1 VSKEEV
7 ITAIKEAA
15 ATLGHSPNL
24 PDMKR
29 MCGLTDQDIRKYFG
43 TMRRALH
50 DAGLEPKGSG
60 HVIDLKN
67 LFLNWAAVARK
78 LGKVPSKSEYAIHG
92 KYSATPL
99 LARYR
104 VWAHV
109 PVGLR
114 EFAERNGLEQEY
126 ADVLA
131 MVTEHQKRASHL
143 KRPVAIRAA
152 HGEALVMRPRVM
164 PDRPVFGPP
173 IGQMGLG
180 NEPTSE
186 LCVVYLFGM
195 LAPKL
200 GFVVMRIQ
208 REFPDCIAWREVE
221 PGRWQQVDVEFELES
236 RNFAEHGHDPK
247 GCDLI
252 VCWVHNWQ
260 DCPPDLEVIE
270 LSEVMRKAAGSY

>member
-1 VSKEEV
+1 
-7 ITAIKEAA
+7 
-15 ATLGHSPNL
+15 
-24 PDMKR
+24 M
-29 MCGLTDQDIRKYFG
+29 
-43 TMRRALH
+43 
-50 DAGLEPKGSG
+50 
-60 HVIDLKN
+60 DLKN
-67 LFLNWAAVARK
+67 LLLDWAAVART
-78 LGKVPSKSEYAIHG
+78 LGKVPTKSEYETHG

-99 LARYR
+99 LSRFGMWSR
-104 VWAHV
+104 VA
-109 PVGLR
+109 VGLR
-114 EFAERNGLEQEY
+114 EFAEQNRLAQEH

-131 MVTEHQKRASHL
+131 MVTEQQQMAWFRRPAMLREFNGQPLAL
-143 KRPVAIRAA
+143 K
-152 HGEALVMRPRVM
+152 PRVL

-173 IGQMGLG
+173 IAQMGLG

-195 LAPKL
+195 LAQKL

-221 PGRWQQVDVEFELES
+221 PGRWQQVNVEFELES

-260 DCPPDLEVIE
+260 ECPPDLEVIE
-270 LSEVMRKAAGSY
+270 LRAVMGKVAL